1 MHNSYIYTQTNV
13 HAHTHIYIYI
23 YVYIHITRMAPGSP
37 SPAKHFFAHFCQL
50 NLFASK
56 HCVGLLP
63 KRRTFAAFAAFAWTP
78 NPPHFVFSYL
88 VWHFVTAFVPSCLQQ
103 LPKLEE
109 YVVQRHA
116 PSDASSLEATWTLL
130 PCTPNPPRPPLHG
143 LIWTDWAKAH
153 EASWAYLPT
162 YCTTYV
168 RSTVGR

>member
-1 MHNSYIYTQTNV
+1 MYT
-13 HAHTHIYIYI
+13 HTHTYIYI

-63 KRRTFAAFAAFAWTP
+63 KRRTFAAFAWTP
-78 NPPHFVFSYL
+78 NPLHFVFSYL

-130 PCTPNPPRPPLHG
+130 PCTPNPPQTSPP
-143 LIWTDWAKAH
+143 WTDMDWLSEGARGVL
-153 EASWAYLPT
+153 SVPT
-162 YCTTYV
+162 YLLYYTTYV
-168 RSTVGR
+168 RTYIHTIIAYIQ

>member
-13 HAHTHIYIYI
+13 HTHTYIYI
-23 YVYIHITRMAPGSP
+23 YMYIHITRMAPGSP

-63 KRRTFAAFAAFAWTP
+63 KRRTFAAFAWTP
-78 NPPHFVFSYL
+78 NPLHFVFSYL

-130 PCTPNPPRPPLHG
+130 PCTPNPPDLPSMDWYG
-143 LIWTDWAKAH
+143 LIERRRTRRP
-153 EASWAYLPT
+153 ERTYLPT
-162 YCTTYV
+162 VLRTYV
-168 RSTVGR
+168 HTYIQ